1 MLLNCGVREDSC
13 KSLGLQGDP
22 TSLSK
27 RKSVLNIHWKD
38 WCWNSNTLATW
49 SEELSHWKRPWCWE
63 RLKAGGEGDDRGW
76 DGWIASLT
84 QFTWVWVNSRSWWG
98 TGKPGILQ
106 SLGLKRVGHDWMP
119 EMILTEEFPMV
130 VVRNDHPFNGL
141 IQQSLLSCS
150 FGAQMSKICLSGL
163 KSSSWPGP
171 VTFSNF

>member
-1 MLLNCGVREDSC
+1 MFLNCGVGEDSC
-13 KSLGLQGDP
+13 ESLGLKGDP
-22 TSLSK
+22 TSPSK
-27 RKSVLNIHWKD
+27 RQSVLNIHWKD

-84 QFTWVWVNSRSWWG
+84 QFTWVWVHSRSWSG

-130 VVRNDHPFNGL
+130 VVTNDHPFNGL
-141 IQQSLLSCS
+141 I
-150 FGAQMSKICLSGL
+150 
-163 KSSSWPGP
+163 
-171 VTFSNF
+171 